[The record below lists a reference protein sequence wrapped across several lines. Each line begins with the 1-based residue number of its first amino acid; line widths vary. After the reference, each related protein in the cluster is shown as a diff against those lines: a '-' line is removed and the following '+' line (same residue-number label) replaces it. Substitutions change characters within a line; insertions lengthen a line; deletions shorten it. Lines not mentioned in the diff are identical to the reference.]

1 MTRLCEWWDY
11 FLSDQPKHQILGRN
25 QQMLRSHSPSCRSST
40 RFLFVCLFEGPVL
53 LCDSISFAV
62 KCPSAF
68 ITFPLQFCPLSYT
81 YVHIHKTS
89 TTTTKYTYT
98 RSRPHV
104 NKDGSASCFLLHCT
118 ESSAEPLLCFSKII
132 NAADR

>member
-1 MTRLCEWWDY
+1 
-11 FLSDQPKHQILGRN
+11 
-25 QQMLRSHSPSCRSST
+25 MLRSHSPSCRSST

-68 ITFPLQFCPLSYT
+68 ITFPLQFCPLSYK

-98 RSRPHV
+98 RSRPHM